1 MTAKVAKI
9 VRTIPQAVVKSNDTQ
24 LSLEKEVETALKNN
38 DAIEIA
44 KVQLKLSASI
54 LEHLTKIDW
63 KLWEFYNKLGK

>member
-9 VRTIPQAVVKSNDTQ
+9 VRTIPQAVVKSDDTQ